1 MVHLCPYFFSRQS
14 VGLWMIIFLWD
25 CDSTSY
31 LGGPIMFVSH
41 SPLSSW
47 RQFFISPFF
56 WFPLVIRQKC
66 DFGFPLSHF
75 PMKYTQGSLKQNR
88 KKKIKLVRFHPF
100 YSLIDMQQVKRRRK
114 CATPDQYSLWP
125 SSRSPFA
132 WMEYNIWKKN
142 VKKLCSFI
150 SFQLL
155 SPSFLFLTDHRPS

>member
-14 VGLWMIIFLWD
+14 VGMWMIIFLWD

-47 RQFFISPFF
+47 RQFFISLFLISIGYTAKVWF
-56 WFPLVIRQKC
+56 WFPPLP
-66 DFGFPLSHF
+66 FPHEI
-75 PMKYTQGSLKQNR
+75 YTRITKTKQ

>member
-14 VGLWMIIFLWD
+14 VGMWMIILLWFNIV
-25 CDSTSY
+25 
-31 LGGPIMFVSH
+31 P
-41 SPLSSW
+41 W
-47 RQFFISPFF
+47 RTHHVRFTFTTVLLTAILHFPFF